1 MGSGEEHKIVHLK
14 HIFLFQICC
23 GFVTMY
29 KYQQIEEKWTLR
41 LTKRIKHM
49 ETVED
54 IILGQPLL
62 IWSSYTYNSALGQ
75 TPALWVCLV
84 IEELRCEIK
93 HVYGFFVNGYCKLF
107 PRHKFSFR
115 TFKSMGRSIFL
126 KLSKLLNKFR
136 P

>member
-1 MGSGEEHKIVHLK
+1 M
-14 HIFLFQICC
+14 CC
-23 GFVTMY
+23 GIVTMY

-54 IILGQPLL
+54 IVLGQPLL

-93 HVYGFFVNGYCKLF
+93 HVYVFFVNGYCTLF
-107 PRHKFSFR
+107 PRHKFNFR
-115 TFKSMGRSIFL
+115 AFKSMGRSIFL

-136 P
+136 T